1 MTTDLYAILGVKRGA
16 RPKTIERAWRKKAM
30 LHHPDRGGDR
40 EEFERCSAAWEVLR
54 DPERRRRYDE
64 TGDTSKPRT
73 QERLDEAAAQ
83 HLLQC
88 LLAVL
93 TELEKI
99 GKKPEQ
105 SDLPVLMRDKF
116 ASSRSQL
123 LVKRGEVA
131 KHLGNVKRM
140 LGRFNVLNEENL
152 LDGFFVGQQSSLE
165 RQLAQVDGEVRN
177 LDAAAEMLKRYTYKA
192 DPTPPQTEM
201 SDFVKQ
207 VQAMLRG
214 EVNSASAK
222 FEFTLP

>member
-16 RPKTIERAWRKKAM
+16 RPKTVERAWRKKAM
-30 LHHPDRGGDR
+30 EHHPDRGGDR
-40 EEFERCSAAWEVLR
+40 KQFEQCSQAWEVLR
-54 DPERRRRYDE
+54 DPERRQRYDE

-93 TELEKI
+93 TELEQR
-99 GKKPEQ
+99 GRKPEQ
-105 SDLPVLMRDKF
+105 ADLPALMRDKF

-123 LVKRGEVA
+123 LQKRGEVA

-152 LDGFFVGQQSSLE
+152 LDGFFVGQQASLE
-165 RQLAQVDGEVRN
+165 RQLAQVDGEMKN

-192 DPTPPQTEM
+192 DPAEPQRPPQSLAELIGLAG
-201 SDFVKQ
+201 SSN
-207 VQAMLRG
+207 G
-214 EVNSASAK
+214 SAK
-222 FEFTLP
+222 FVWTGP